1 MHSTFDSCL
10 VRIYLNQFFK
20 ILTNKKNLK
29 NHFPLDLTIQFPIS
43 TSNVLLIKPA
53 SHADINN
60 NSLET

>member
-1 MHSTFDSCL
+1 M
-10 VRIYLNQFFK
+10 
-20 ILTNKKNLK
+20 LTNKKNLK